1 MDCKKI
7 YIPDASTSEGKKG
20 IESSQSFVIVGA
32 NGSGKSHLGAWIE
45 KNNSN
50 VLRISAQRALSIPDT
65 IIVKDSESSWNN
77 IYYGNENQKN
87 KIYKWNVGKETSTL
101 TNDFGSVLSMLF
113 SEDYTQ
119 LRKNKDRII
128 QTSVPEYLKTIADIV
143 EEIWGIIMPQRKL
156 LFDKFDV
163 KAQLGEETYKG
174 SGMSDGERVCLY
186 LIAQCLLTPNGYI
199 IVIDEPEIHLHMSIM
214 KKLWDEI
221 EKNSP
226 NKTFVYITHNLQFA
240 SSRTS
245 ATKIWVKSFDG
256 HNKWDLSIIDN
267 GDIPEELLMEVL
279 GTRSPVLFVEGDESS
294 YDIALYQEVFENYH
308 VVACHNCQ
316 KVIELTK
323 AFNNE
328 RVRSLHSIAVKGI
341 IDHVFLSKEEIESYA
356 KQDIYPIEVSEV
368 ENLFLIEPLIK
379 FAAER
384 IGEKP
389 DVIFAKVSDFLF
401 DKLQKEKQ
409 EIINAI
415 CVKEIRHRLS
425 RFSSGGQQVDK
436 IEEDLNKMVSDI
448 DINAIYSQAE
458 SIITGIIARKDYK
471 SMIKFYNNKGLCGQV
486 GGIIGFKK
494 PYPQIILDL
503 LKGENRGEIVTALKE
518 YLPSI

>member
-1 MDCKKI
+1 MSCKKI
-7 YIPDASTSEGKKG
+7 FIPDTSTSEGKKE
-20 IESSQSFVIVGA
+20 IESTQSFVIVGA

-45 KNNSN
+45 KNNKN
-50 VLRISAQRALSIPDT
+50 VLRISAQRALSIPDN
-65 IIVKDSESSWNN
+65 INIKDSEASWNK
-77 IYYGNENQKN
+77 IFYGNETYKD
-87 KIYKWNVGKETSTL
+87 KVYKWSLGKETSTL
-101 TNDFGSVLSMLF
+101 TYDFESVLSLLF
-113 SEDYTQ
+113 SEDYSQ
-119 LRKNKDRII
+119 LRRNREEKS
-128 QTSVPEYLKTIADIV
+128 QLKTIADIV
-143 EEIWGIIMPQRKL
+143 EEIWDKIMPQRQVV
-156 LFDKFDV
+156 FDKFNV
-163 KAQLGEETYKG
+163 LAKHGEETYKAG
-174 SGMSDGERVCLY
+174 VMSDGERVCLY
-186 LIAQCLLTPNGYI
+186 LISQCLLTPDNYV
-199 IVIDEPEIHLHMSIM
+199 IVIDEPGIHLHLSIM
-214 KKLWDEI
+214 KSLWDEI
-221 EKNSP
+221 EKICP

-240 SSRTS
+240 SSRNT
-245 ATKIWVKSFDG
+245 ATKIWVKSYDG
-256 HNKWDLSIIDN
+256 HNKWDLSVVN
-267 GDIPEELLMEVL
+267 KTEDIPEELLLEIL

-328 RVRSLHSIAVKGI
+328 RVRCLHSIAVKGI
-341 IDHVFLSKEEIESYA
+341 IDHDFLSQEEIDSYT
-356 KQDIYPIEVSEV
+356 KQNIYPIEVSEV

-389 DVIFAKVSDFLF
+389 DGIFAKVSDFLF

-458 SIITGIIARKDYK
+458 SNITDIIARKDYK

-503 LKGENRGEIVTALKE
+503 LKGENREKIVTALKE

>member
-1 MDCKKI
+1 MSCKKI
-7 YIPDASTSEGKKG
+7 FIPDTSTSEGKKE

-45 KNNSN
+45 KNNKN
-50 VLRISAQRALSIPDT
+50 VLRISAQRALSIPDN
-65 IIVKDSESSWNN
+65 INIKDSEASWNK
-77 IYYGNENQKN
+77 IFYGNET
-87 KIYKWNVGKETSTL
+87 YKDKAHKWSRGKETSTL
-101 TNDFGSVLSMLF
+101 TYDFESVLSLLF
-113 SEDYTQ
+113 SEDYSQ
-119 LRKNKDRII
+119 LRRNREEKT
-128 QTSVPEYLKTIADIV
+128 QLKTIADIV
-143 EEIWGIIMPQRKL
+143 EEIWDKIMPQRQVV
-156 LFDKFDV
+156 FDKFNV
-163 KAQLGEETYKG
+163 LAKHGEETYKAG
-174 SGMSDGERVCLY
+174 VMSDGERVCLY
-186 LIAQCLLTPNGYI
+186 LIAQCLLTPDNYA
-199 IVIDEPEIHLHMSIM
+199 IVIDEPEIHLHLSIM
-214 KKLWDEI
+214 KNLWDEV
-221 EKNSP
+221 ETHCP

-240 SSRTS
+240 ASRTS

-267 GDIPEELLMEVL
+267 DDIPEELLMEVL
-279 GTRSPVLFVEGDESS
+279 GTRSPVLFVEGEKSS
-294 YDIALYQEVFENYH
+294 YDFALYQEVFENYH

-341 IDHVFLSKEEIESYA
+341 IDHDFLSKEEIESYS
-356 KQDIYPIEVSEV
+356 KQNIYPIEVSEV

-425 RFSSGGQQVDK
+425 RFSSGGQQVDT

-458 SIITGIIARKDYK
+458 SNITGIIARKDYK

>member
-1 MDCKKI
+1 MF
-7 YIPDASTSEGKKG
+7 IPDASTSEGKKE
-20 IESSQSFVIVGA
+20 IESTQSFVIVGA

-45 KNNSN
+45 KNNKN
-50 VLRISAQRALSIPDT
+50 VLRISAQRALSIPDN
-65 IIVKDSESSWNN
+65 INIKDSEASWNK
-77 IYYGNENQKN
+77 IFYGNETFKD
-87 KIYKWNVGKETSTL
+87 KVYKWSLGKETSTL
-101 TNDFGSVLSMLF
+101 TYDFESVLSLLF
-113 SEDYTQ
+113 SEDYSQ
-119 LRKNKDRII
+119 LRRNREEKS
-128 QTSVPEYLKTIADIV
+128 QLKTIADIV
-143 EEIWGIIMPQRKL
+143 EEIWDKIMPQRQVV
-156 LFDKFDV
+156 FDKFNV
-163 KAQLGEETYKG
+163 LAKHGEETYKAG
-174 SGMSDGERVCLY
+174 VMSDGERVCLY
-186 LIAQCLLTPNGYI
+186 LISQCLLTPDNYV
-199 IVIDEPEIHLHMSIM
+199 IVIDEPEIHLHLSIM
-214 KKLWDEI
+214 KSLWDEI
-221 EKNSP
+221 EKICP

-240 SSRTS
+240 SSRNT
-245 ATKIWVKSFDG
+245 ATKIWVKSYDG
-256 HNKWDLSIIDN
+256 HNKWDLSVVN
-267 GDIPEELLMEVL
+267 KTEDIPEELLLEIL

>member
-1 MDCKKI
+1 
-7 YIPDASTSEGKKG
+7 
-20 IESSQSFVIVGA
+20 
-32 NGSGKSHLGAWIE
+32 
-45 KNNSN
+45 
-50 VLRISAQRALSIPDT
+50 
-65 IIVKDSESSWNN
+65 
-77 IYYGNENQKN
+77 
-87 KIYKWNVGKETSTL
+87 
-101 TNDFGSVLSMLF
+101 
-113 SEDYTQ
+113 
-119 LRKNKDRII
+119 
-128 QTSVPEYLKTIADIV
+128 
-143 EEIWGIIMPQRKL
+143 MPQRQVV
-156 LFDKFDV
+156 FDKFNV
-163 KAQLGEETYKG
+163 LAKHGEETYKAG
-174 SGMSDGERVCLY
+174 VMSDGERVCLY
-186 LIAQCLLTPNGYI
+186 LISQCLLTPDNYV
-199 IVIDEPEIHLHMSIM
+199 IVIDEPEIHLHLSIM
-214 KKLWDEI
+214 KSLWDEI
-221 EKNSP
+221 EKICP

-240 SSRTS
+240 SSRNT
-245 ATKIWVKSFDG
+245 ATKIWVKSYDG
-256 HNKWDLSIIDN
+256 HNKWDLSVVN
-267 GDIPEELLMEVL
+267 KTEDIPEELLLEIL

-328 RVRSLHSIAVKGI
+328 RVRCLHSIAVKGI
-341 IDHVFLSKEEIESYA
+341 IDHDFLSQEEIDSYT
-356 KQDIYPIEVSEV
+356 KQNIYSIEVSEV

-384 IGEKP
+384 IGGKP
-389 DVIFAKVSDFLF
+389 DEIFTKVSDFLF

-425 RFSSGGQQVDK
+425 RFSSDGQHVDK
-436 IEEDLNKMVSDI
+436 IEEDLNKMVSYI

-458 SIITGIIARKDYK
+458 SNITDIIARKDYK
-471 SMIKFYNNKGLCGQV
+471 SLIKLYNNKGLCGQV

-503 LKGENRGEIVTALKE
+503 LKGENREKIVTALKE

>member
-20 IESSQSFVIVGA
+20 IESTQSFVIVGA

-45 KNNSN
+45 KNNKN
-50 VLRISAQRALSIPDT
+50 VLRISAQRALSIPDN
-65 IIVKDSESSWNN
+65 INIKDSEASWNK
-77 IYYGNENQKN
+77 IFYGNETYKD
-87 KIYKWNVGKETSTL
+87 KVYKWSLGKETSTL
-101 TNDFGSVLSMLF
+101 TYDFESVLSLLF
-113 SEDYTQ
+113 SEDYSQ
-119 LRKNKDRII
+119 LRRNREKKS
-128 QTSVPEYLKTIADIV
+128 QLKTIADIV
-143 EEIWGIIMPQRKL
+143 EEIWDKIMPQRQVV
-156 LFDKFDV
+156 FDKFNV
-163 KAQLGEETYKG
+163 LAKHGEETYKAG
-174 SGMSDGERVCLY
+174 VMSDGERVCLY
-186 LIAQCLLTPNGYI
+186 LISQCLLTPDNYV
-199 IVIDEPEIHLHMSIM
+199 IVIDEPEIHLHLSIM
-214 KKLWDEI
+214 KSLWDEI
-221 EKNSP
+221 EKICP

-240 SSRTS
+240 SSRNT
-245 ATKIWVKSFDG
+245 ATKIWVKSYDG
-256 HNKWDLSIIDN
+256 HNKWDLSVVN
-267 GDIPEELLMEVL
+267 KTEDIPEELLLEIL

-328 RVRSLHSIAVKGI
+328 RVRCLHSIAVKGI
-341 IDHVFLSKEEIESYA
+341 IDHDFLSQEEIDSYT
-356 KQDIYPIEVSEV
+356 KQNIYSIEVSEV

-384 IGEKP
+384 IGGKP
-389 DVIFAKVSDFLF
+389 DEIFTKVSDFLF

-425 RFSSGGQQVDK
+425 RFSSDGQHVDK
-436 IEEDLNKMVSDI
+436 IEEDLNKMVSYI

-458 SIITGIIARKDYK
+458 SNITDIIARKDYK
-471 SMIKFYNNKGLCGQV
+471 SLIKLYNNKGLCGQV

-503 LKGENRGEIVTALKE
+503 LKGENREKIVTALKE